1 MRIFWVIFALWL
13 AACSPKSEVI
23 EDAFPTPIKS
33 GYAFLTADTQA
44 LQDDDFSNPGL
55 LWAERG
61 AAMFAQ
67 DCQACHSADAM
78 TGIAA
83 TFPKMKDGK
92 LINLEGQINQCRVEL
107 MNTTPLPYESDA
119 LLSLTTFV
127 ANKSKGL
134 PISVDITGPA
144 AEFYSA
150 GRDYF
155 YTRRGQFNLSCAQC
169 HNNHWGQKL
178 RGDTV
183 SQGHGNGF
191 PAYRFE
197 WESVGSLHR
206 RLSDCDLGVRAEPR
220 ALGSDDYLNLELY
233 LAARAQGLTV
243 ETPAV
248 RR

>member
-1 MRIFWVIFALWL
+1 M
-13 AACSPKSEVI
+13 
-23 EDAFPTPIKS
+23 PIKS
-33 GYAFLTADTQA
+33 GYEFLTPDTQA

-55 LWAERG
+55 LWVERG
-61 AAMFAQ
+61 EALFTQECETCHTQDSLSGVAA
-67 DCQACHSADAM
+67 H
-78 TGIAA
+78 
-83 TFPKMKDGK
+83 FPKMKERE
-92 LINLEGQINQCRVEL
+92 LINLEGQINQCRVER
-107 MNTTPLPYESDA
+107 MDTTPLPYESDA
-119 LLSLTTFV
+119 LLSLTAFV
-127 ANKSKGL
+127 AHQSNGA
-134 PISVDITGPA
+134 PITVDITGAA
-144 AEFYSA
+144 AEPYAA
-150 GRDYF
+150 GKEYF

-197 WESVGSLHR
+197 WEAVGSLHR
-206 RLSDCDLGVRAEPR
+206 RFSDCDRGVRAEPR

-233 LAARAQGLTV
+233 LAARAQGLAV